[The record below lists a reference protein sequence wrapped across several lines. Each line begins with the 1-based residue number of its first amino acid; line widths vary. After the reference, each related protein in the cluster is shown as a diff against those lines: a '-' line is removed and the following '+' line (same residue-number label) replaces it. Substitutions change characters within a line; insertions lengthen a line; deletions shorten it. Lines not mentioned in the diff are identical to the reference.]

1 MEVFYI
7 CPRDLELS
15 HYLQTQLKELGLPAL
30 CTISN
35 NIKLQMPPLQALFL
49 RSIDTTSFETK
60 MNLFFC

>member
-35 NIKLQMPPLQALFL
+35 NIKLQMPPLQALFP
-49 RSIDTTSFETK
+49 RSIDTTSF
-60 MNLFFC
+60 